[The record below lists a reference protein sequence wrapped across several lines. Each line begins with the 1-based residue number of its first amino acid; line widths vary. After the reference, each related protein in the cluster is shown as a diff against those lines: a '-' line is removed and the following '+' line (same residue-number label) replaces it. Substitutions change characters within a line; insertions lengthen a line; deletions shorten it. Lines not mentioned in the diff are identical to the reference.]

1 MINEIKKDA
10 AERMLKTIEAFK
22 KELVKVRAGR
32 AHPSILDNVMVS
44 YYNNP
49 TPLKQCANVA
59 VEDARTLSVTPWEK
73 NIVPDI
79 EKAIMNAGLGLNP
92 VTSGS
97 NIRIPIPPL
106 TEERRKGLTKVVRG
120 EAEKT
125 KVAIRNIR
133 RDANSDV
140 KELLKEKE
148 ISEDDERKSQ
158 DSIQKSTD
166 THVSQVDAI
175 LAKKEKDLLEI

>member
-1 MINEIKKDA
+1 MINEIKDDA
-10 AERMLKTIEAFK
+10 SDRMLKTIESFK
-22 KELVKVRAGR
+22 KELAKVRAGR
-32 AHPSILDNVMVS
+32 AHPSILDNVVVS
-44 YYNNP
+44 YYGTA
-49 TPLKQCANVA
+49 TPLKQTANV
-59 VEDARTLSVTPWEK
+59 VIEDARTLSVTPWEK

-79 EKAIMNAGLGLNP
+79 EKAIINAGLGLNP

-106 TEERRKGLTKVVRG
+106 TEERRKDLTKVVRT

-158 DSIQKSTD
+158 DLIQKITD
-166 THVSQVDAI
+166 TQVKTVDEI